1 MIQYA
6 NAQIAPQIRQMWKTV
21 FGDSDAYMDIYFRE
35 KYRNEHTLVYMENEK
50 AMASLQMLP
59 YRFTFCDVEIP
70 VAYISGAATLPE
82 ARKKGYMEQ
91 LLLKS
96 FDEMAK
102 NGISLSIL
110 VPQEEWLLRFYE
122 KYGYV
127 QTFDAGTEYL
137 DFAQQ
142 PFDLPLPSRLRL
154 HKSKQPY
161 FKWLLNES
169 IEQAYKEFD
178 AQFRTK
184 DMTVQ
189 KTFDDFRTIVEEAQ
203 LFNFPPKKN
212 LIGMVRIIDAEKLL
226 TLFAKRYHRNEFS
239 VRVFDEMV
247 EKNNATFVIDND
259 EVEKNAP
266 IIDPVFQLDI
276 RKLTQLLFGYH
287 TSKEEVPFP
296 SLFPEKTPVMNFML
310 E

>member
-6 NAQIAPQIRQMWKTV
+6 NQHIAPQIRQMWKTV

-35 KYRNEHTLVYMENEK
+35 KYRNERTLVYMEGDK

-82 ARKKGYMEQ
+82 ARKKGYMQQ

-102 NGISLSIL
+102 NGVPLSIL
-110 VPQEEWLLRFYE
+110 VPQEEWLLTFYE

-127 QTFDAGTEYL
+127 QTFDAGVEE
-137 DFAQQ
+137 
-142 PFDLPLPSRLRL
+142 LPSL
-154 HKSKQPY
+154 KT
-161 FKWLLNES
+161 LLDKNKGDEK
-169 IEQAYKEFD
+169 AVYGEFD

-203 LFNFPPKKN
+203 LFNFPTKKN
-212 LIGMVRIIDAEKLL
+212 LIGMARVIDAERLL
-226 TLFAKRYHRNEFS
+226 TNFKKRYHQTGF
-239 VRVFDEMV
+239 
-247 EKNNATFVIDND
+247 
-259 EVEKNAP
+259 
-266 IIDPVFQLDI
+266 
-276 RKLTQLLFGYH
+276 
-287 TSKEEVPFP
+287 
-296 SLFPEKTPVMNFML
+296 
-310 E
+310 